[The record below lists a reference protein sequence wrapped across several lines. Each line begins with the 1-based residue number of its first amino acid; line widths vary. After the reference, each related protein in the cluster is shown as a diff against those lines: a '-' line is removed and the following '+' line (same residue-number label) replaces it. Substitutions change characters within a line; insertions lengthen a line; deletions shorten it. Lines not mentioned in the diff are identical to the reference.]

1 MLFTPVFSQNVP
13 HQESLK
19 MELRQNKNFLPVY
32 KRSNAM
38 WRETSEKR
46 VVLYRLLVCFSCTN
60 RLLSCKNEKA
70 LIFFCKTPLFL
81 QHTNCVTLL
90 GEIWQ
95 KSRNL
100 HRSFFFNKTHAV
112 VSENCWN
119 ALLQQIWSFFESFL
133 LCITCR
139 NVCRIFCT
147 LFCNIIMRLNCEFIV
162 YLWKRRYRQQRR
174 VYWCSGI
181 FSPRVSVV
189 IVFIF
194 LKIPNKESLF
204 EGTW

>member
-1 MLFTPVFSQNVP
+1 MTRNVRKGSFYTVCWCVS
-13 HQESLK
+13 HALTDCSHVRIK
-19 MELRQNKNFLPVY
+19 K
-32 KRSNAM
+32 
-38 WRETSEKR
+38 
-46 VVLYRLLVCFSCTN
+46 LYF
-60 RLLSCKNEKA
+60 
-70 LIFFCKTPLFL
+70 FFCKTPLFL

-133 LCITCR
+133 LCIACR

-147 LFCNIIMRLNCEFIV
+147 SFCNIIMRLNCEFIV

-174 VYWCSGI
+174 VYWWCSGI

>member
-1 MLFTPVFSQNVP
+1 MQCD
-13 HQESLK
+13 
-19 MELRQNKNFLPVY
+19 
-32 KRSNAM
+32 
-38 WRETSEKR
+38 EKR
-46 VVLYRLLVCFSCTN
+46 QKKGSFYIRLLVCFSCTN

-90 GEIWQ
+90 KEIWQ

-139 NVCRIFCT
+139 NVCRIFCSS
-147 LFCNIIMRLNCEFIV
+147 FCNIMRLNLSSTFEKGGIDSKGEFTDAV
-162 YLWKRRYRQQRR
+162 
-174 VYWCSGI
+174 V
-181 FSPRVSVV
+181 FSVHA
-189 IVFIF
+189 F
-194 LKIPNKESLF
+194 LLSSF
-204 EGTW
+204 SSF